1 MVWYAPASN
10 LYSIPVPRG
19 DVTVTLARLN
29 PRVQSVVC
37 NGAAGAAGW
46 ALTTALAEETD
57 VHPPVVTFVTV

>member
-29 PRVQSVVC
+29 PRVQSIVC
-37 NGAAGAAGW
+37 TGTAGEEGW
-46 ALTTALAEETD
+46 ALTKAIAEGTE
-57 VHPPVVTFVTV
+57 VHPVETFVTV